1 MKTLFRSFAFMLG
14 IAGIASFG
22 SAQTAAPA
30 GSTGKCKDGTYSS
43 SASKSGACR
52 GHQGVKEWSAAAPAK
67 ATSPTAAVSPAAKVA
82 APAAAMPAPKPAVA
96 APVAP
101 SAAAAPAS
109 AAAKSSVARSNPATM
124 QQAAGGGPG
133 MVWVN
138 TGTKVYHCPGNRY
151 YGKTKEGSYMT
162 EAAAKAAGARG
173 DAGKTCSK

>member
-1 MKTLFRSFAFMLG
+1 
-14 IAGIASFG
+14 
-22 SAQTAAPA
+22 
-30 GSTGKCKDGTYSS
+30 
-43 SASKSGACR
+43 
-52 GHQGVKEWSAAAPAK
+52 
-67 ATSPTAAVSPAAKVA
+67 
-82 APAAAMPAPKPAVA
+82 
-96 APVAP
+96 
-101 SAAAAPAS
+101 
-109 AAAKSSVARSNPATM
+109 M